1 MIAIATTDLIAELGN
16 AVKAGAPERR
26 IRILRTIRFGSVN
39 DLVAPP
45 NLPLYPAPGAA

>member
-26 IRILRTIRFGSVN
+26 IRILRTIRFGSVK
-39 DLVAPP
+39 DLAPP